1 MADIWSNWSG
11 SATASPSALHFA
23 RSVDDVAAVVAD
35 AADRGR
41 SVRAAGSGH
50 SHYPL
55 VPTDDVIVDLSALVG
70 VGAVN
75 GNRAWVGAGTTIA
88 GLGPLLAGHGLALH
102 NQGDIDRQTIA
113 GAVATGTH
121 GTGRS
126 LQNLSAAV
134 TAIRLATATGE
145 VITVDGDH
153 PAFVAARLNL
163 GALGV
168 VTEVELETL
177 PRYRLADRV
186 ELLEYARVRHAAIT
200 EPGAVRHFEFFWFPE
215 HDRAAAKWIDETDEP
230 PVYPIKAEGHRVGW
244 SHEVL
249 PSHRPDRHVEMEY
262 AVPIDGSLDC
272 MDEIRALV
280 QSRFGDLTWPIEYRT
295 LAADDVALSTADGRD
310 VATISLH
317 QGIGLPAEP
326 LFRAAEEI
334 FARYDGRPHWGKVH
348 YLDGD
353 ELARR
358 HPQWSQW
365 WAARD
370 ALDPAGVFLNAELA
384 AWRPGGATSP

>member
-1 MADIWSNWSG
+1 MAEDWTNWSG
-11 SATASPSALHFA
+11 SATASPSVLHFA
-23 RSVDDVAAVVAD
+23 RSIDDVAALVVD
-35 AADRGR
+35 AAANGR
-41 SVRAAGSGH
+41 TVRAVGSAH

-55 VPTDDVIVDLSALVG
+55 VPTDGIIVDLSALVG
-70 VGAVN
+70 VGPVN
-75 GNRAWVGAGTTIA
+75 GTRAWVRAGTTIA
-88 GLGPLLAGHGLALH
+88 ALGPLLAGHGLALH
-102 NQGDIDRQTIA
+102 NQGDIDRQAIA

-121 GTGRS
+121 GTGLGLR
-126 LQNLSAAV
+126 NLSAAV
-134 TAIRLATATGE
+134 TAVRLVTATGE
-145 VITVDGDH
+145 VVTVDADH

-168 VTEVELETL
+168 VVDVELETR
-177 PRYRLADRV
+177 PRYRLADRI
-186 ELLEYARVRHAAIT
+186 ELLDYDAVRRAAGT
-200 EPGAVRHFEFFWFPE
+200 EPSLARHFEFFWFPE
-215 HDRAAAKWIDETDEP
+215 HDRAAAKWITGTDDSAT
-230 PVYPIKAEGHRVGW
+230 YPIGAEGHRRGW

-262 AVPIDGSLDC
+262 AVPLDGSLDC
-272 MDEIRALV
+272 LDEIRALI
-280 QSRFGDLTWPIEYRT
+280 QSRFGELTWPIEYRT
-295 LAADDVALSTADGRD
+295 VAADEVALSQADGRD

-358 HPQWSQW
+358 HPRWNQW
-365 WAARD
+365 WAARN
-370 ALDPAGVFLNAELA
+370 AMDPDGVFLNSTLEG
-384 AWRPGGATSP
+384 WRAATSW